1 MIFETKLQIWHRTVS
16 SQKECSN
23 HMSDK
28 HPWSENVN
36 VHALDGLDRARSTAN
51 SISAQTSQEG
61 MKCTKAKD

>member
-1 MIFETKLQIWHRTVS
+1 
-16 SQKECSN
+16 
-23 HMSDK
+23 MSDK

-61 MKCTKAKD
+61 MKCAKAKD